1 MAQDPAPGGRVPTPD
16 PWAAISYLVTGVG
29 VWGGVGWL
37 VDQWLGTG
45 VFVGVGVLVGAA
57 AGVYLVYLRYGRS

>member
-1 MAQDPAPGGRVPTPD
+1 MAQDPVPSGRVPTPD

-37 VDQWLGTG
+37 VDRWLGTG
-45 VFVGVGVLVGAA
+45 VFVGVGVLAGAA